1 MWKLKILW
9 LSKKDKLEKSTPY
22 FIKNAEISTS
32 QNKKKYKSYELYDV
46 YAHLNIEKQHEVIY
60 EGIKC
65 I

>member
-1 MWKLKILW
+1 MIKQ
-9 LSKKDKLEKSTPY
+9 KKDKLEKSTSFY

-46 YAHLNIEKQHEVIY
+46 YAHLNIEKLHEVIY